1 MSSTVDPHPLSG
13 QEYTAI
19 QESDRFQQLRRK
31 QRSFIFPVTVLFL
44 AWYFL
49 YVLLAAYAHDFMS
62 TSVFGN
68 VNIGI
73 ILGLLQFVSTFA
85 ITMLYVRFAD
95 RHLDPVAEEIRHEIE
110 GVR

>member
-1 MSSTVDPHPLSG
+1 MTSPVEGHPPPG
-13 QEYTAI
+13 GVYTAI
-19 QESDRFQQLRRK
+19 QASDRFQHLRRK
-31 QRSFIFPVTVLFL
+31 QRSFVFPVTLLFL

-62 TSVFGN
+62 KSVFGN
-68 VNIGI
+68 VNVGI

-95 RHLDPVAEEIRHEIE
+95 KHLDPVAEELRHEIE
-110 GVR
+110 GTI